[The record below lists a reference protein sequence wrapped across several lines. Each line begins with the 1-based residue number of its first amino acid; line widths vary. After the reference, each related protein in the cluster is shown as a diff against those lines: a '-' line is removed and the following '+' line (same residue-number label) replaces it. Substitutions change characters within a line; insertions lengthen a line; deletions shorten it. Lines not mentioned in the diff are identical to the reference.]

1 MGPLT
6 IEDPRG
12 LRRTVQRMVWRLWE
26 SPIVHGSFS
35 GMIGN
40 FGATALFMARSI
52 LIARSLG
59 SEMFG
64 LMAYA
69 LALAMFVAEFI
80 DMRGGDLIIRFVGA
94 AVVKKEPVRAA
105 TFFRLGVLVDGA
117 ASLVALAV
125 IAGVVIPLA
134 GKHPQHAALQALIRI
149 FMLAVPL
156 RLLKSPFYSLLVALK
171 RFPLMAIL
179 QLVTRLV
186 DLGSVLALLPYG
198 AFGVAWSVVF
208 VSGFDL
214 LLTAV
219 ISSWVF
225 WRRTGTLQGADYLP
239 AWREFRPFAVYGSL
253 LGSLQALTGSLDVVV
268 LGALRPAAE
277 VGFYSIARSAAM
289 VLATAVG
296 PVSQAVYPL
305 LNEAWAL
312 RDRARVHRL
321 IGRLMTVNGSASV
334 VASTV
339 IFFAAGWLVTT
350 FYGPAYLPAAA
361 VLRLLIVFIG
371 LQTVTGWMRQMILI
385 AGFPRSDF
393 VAGLIGTGFFLAL
406 LVPFIYRG
414 GVVGLA
420 MLLILDVMV
429 MVGVFAWL
437 LSRRVRL
444 WAPAPAR

>member
-1 MGPLT
+1 
-6 IEDPRG
+6 
-12 LRRTVQRMVWRLWE
+12 MVWRLWE

-253 LGSLQALTGSLDVVV
+253 VGSLQALAANLDVVV
-268 LGALRPAAE
+268 LGTLRPVAE
-277 VGFYSIARSAAM
+277 VGFYSIAQGAAA
-289 VLATAVG
+289 VLTTAVG
-296 PVSQAVYPL
+296 PVSQSIHPL
-305 LNEAWAL
+305 MNEAWTL
-312 RDRARVHRL
+312 NDRPRVRQL
-321 IGRLMTVNGSASV
+321 IGRLMTVNGIVSAAAIV
-334 VASTV
+334 FLLST
-339 IFFAAGWLVTT
+339 ARWLMTT
-350 FYGPAYLPAAA
+350 FYGPTFVPAANVLKLLVIATALRA
-361 VLRLLIVFIG
+361 VM
-371 LQTVTGWMRQMILI
+371 GWMRQLILI
-385 AGFPRSDF
+385 AGHPRVDLVGSF
-393 VAGLIGTGFFLAL
+393 IGTGFLLLLLA
-406 LVPFIYRG
+406 PFAYWG
-414 GVVGLA
+414 GAVGLA
-420 MLLILDVMV
+420 ILMILDTVV
-429 MVGVFAWL
+429 TVGAFAWL
-437 LSRRVRL
+437 GSARIRL
-444 WAPAPAR
+444 WDRTPENR